1 LNIYKLNMGGD
12 NSKVDIDK
20 HVNNILESLKS
31 SIETKINDSY
41 RYYHFMEQQ
50 KILEW
55 KNKIIKL
62 INKEIDQ
69 YKFNNLNNLNLKETP
84 KYDKNKGNQTNQ
96 NTLNS
101 QQEKIKNSIAKQ
113 KSPPTCKRIQGKA
126 DSKNINP
133 IGSTYSRIQGRDDAK
148 NINLNNSTKTQS
160 QQGKNV
166 EQKNFPHNS
175 KIQNNNLNQR
185 ENKFDKLDFFTS
197 KDIQEENKEITRIFQ
212 KESLNHINDDEE
224 IENENIGHFLK
235 EVALISRN
243 AYNTSNELFKKM
255 FKEFLNYKNEKKNI
269 SDLICEEKLKK
280 EFSSWVKEYE
290 KSPKGMQVYK
300 NYFNSFTGQGIYNNN
315 NYLYNLLSQLIKLY
329 FHCELSFPIVEVN
342 FQKEIKFVHEKMIDF
357 INKGNNRKVDFVILP
372 SLFSNGN
379 FLENG
384 KLWVFT
390 YKNDTFKFGDPKFE
404 NLVNKQ
410 EKYSVT
416 SSKSSLP
423 KSQPNNMNNN
433 SLRRESKNSN
443 RINTSKELPKNSY
456 YNNRENE
463 KKVYKHK
470 KIKNVNELIFNKK

>member
-1 LNIYKLNMGGD
+1 MGGD

-20 HVNNILESLKS
+20 YVNNLLESLKS

-41 RYYHFMEQQ
+41 RYYHFIKQED
-50 KILEW
+50 ILEW

-69 YKFNNLNNLNLKETP
+69 YKNNNLNNLNLKETP

-101 QQEKIKNSIAKQ
+101 QQEKIKTSITKE
-113 KSPPTCKRIQGKA
+113 KRPRIQGKA
-126 DSKNINP
+126 DAKNKNP
-133 IGSTYSRIQGRDDAK
+133 IGSTVYSRIQGRDDAK

-166 EQKNFPHNS
+166 DQKNFLHNS

-185 ENKFDKLDFFTS
+185 ENKIDKLDFFTS

-235 EVALISRN
+235 EVALISRI
-243 AYNTSNELFKKM
+243 AYNTSNELFIKM
-255 FKEFLNYKNEKKNI
+255 FEEFLNYKNEKKNI
-269 SDLICEEKLKK
+269 SDLICEERLKK
-280 EFSSWVKEYE
+280 EFSSWVKECE
-290 KSPKGMQVYK
+290 KSPKGMQIYK

-342 FQKEIKFVHEKMIDF
+342 FQKEIKFDHEKMIDF

-416 SSKSSLP
+416 FSKSSLP
-423 KSQPNNMNNN
+423 KSQPNNMNYN